1 MFTCTCTYMNYSSF
15 MFVLVLREGEW
26 RVSEVLDSTGLTTE
40 AYQDKYQLLL
50 KKRQWWQD
58 QFIVYPTEREVK
70 LQNYVESLQQELRVS
85 EGNKTSLQEALLEA
99 SQQDKTRVEG
109 VKETKLSSTK
119 EEVSTGPT
127 DVYKDNDDL
136 KGEEKEEEQTT
147 ATKQTTSEEEID
159 KLKAK
164 VVDIE
169 TYIATLTEEKTLT
182 NVENEKLK
190 ANITMLTEEKL
201 QFEKKINISTEDN
214 EKLKAKVVDDEMV
227 IAKLTKEKLQLKEE
241 LQSLKDISTDT
252 KSIQCDYWTKAELP
266 FDGMVTLGKKV
277 CLYNA
282 NSSHELELD
291 ECGLTLSLPD
301 GLFSPVD
308 STVYEAAAQGLWG
321 GDFEFPGGTHLIS
334 SVCYISVSPTVPE
347 LDKPV
352 TVQLVHCAHLSSESQ
367 SEYLSF
373 VVAEVQPGKQC
384 GPFKFELLPGGSFSA
399 ESQTGTIELKSFSL
413 VAIVKRVMRALTRA
427 LLPNNP
433 NCFCRGLFYNKCSA
447 SKLVL
452 SFLVLQDLP
461 SSEQLLQSSAVQ
473 CLGNLETTFRFLFV
487 KDKNC
492 ILKVSNIPSHDV
504 NGWQITPLN
513 PLVISE
519 SHVVDYSASKSAE
532 PPYIQVSV
540 QPDKTDATNKMSHAL
555 SIDGIKTS
563 SDASTVQWNIE
574 VSKNDLLSSG
584 ISSKI
589 DRKRE
594 RGSDNDLDIVKE
606 KVEDVLMKNQVALKK
621 AFSLSLQSISDE
633 LLQVGI
639 ISQDI
644 HRSPSYDDIIGSF
657 LAGLTFI
664 SNDAKLMERC
674 DVFLSALSKVG
685 GPVADAVD
693 MLREEWNQ
701 AVTSKIKRS

>member
-1 MFTCTCTYMNYSSF
+1 GQWIIPTISGQCCPPTVAFAIQKIANNKAVMFGGSVPSDD
-15 MFVLVLREGEW
+15 VLREGKW

-70 LQNYVESLQQELRVS
+70 LQNYVESLQQKLRVS

-147 ATKQTTSEEEID
+147 ETKQTTSQEEIE

-164 VVDIE
+164 VVDSE

-182 NVENEKLK
+182 N
-190 ANITMLTEEKL
+190 EE
-201 QFEKKINISTEDN
+201 N
-214 EKLKAKVVDDEMV
+214 EKLKAKVFDDELV
-227 IAKLTKEKLQLKEE
+227 VAKLTKEKLQLKEE

-282 NSSHELELD
+282 NSSHELQLD
-291 ECGLTLSLPD
+291 ECGLSLSLPD

-352 TVQLVHCAHLSSESQ
+352 TVELVHCAH
-367 SEYLSF
+367 
-373 VVAEVQPGKQC
+373 
-384 GPFKFELLPGGSFSA
+384 
-399 ESQTGTIELKSFSL
+399 
-413 VAIVKRVMRALTRA
+413 
-427 LLPNNP
+427 
-433 NCFCRGLFYNKCSA
+433 
-447 SKLVL
+447 
-452 SFLVLQDLP
+452 
-461 SSEQLLQSSAVQ
+461 
-473 CLGNLETTFRFLFV
+473 
-487 KDKNC
+487 
-492 ILKVSNIPSHDV
+492 
-504 NGWQITPLN
+504 
-513 PLVISE
+513 
-519 SHVVDYSASKSAE
+519 
-532 PPYIQVSV
+532 
-540 QPDKTDATNKMSHAL
+540 
-555 SIDGIKTS
+555 
-563 SDASTVQWNIE
+563 
-574 VSKNDLLSSG
+574 
-584 ISSKI
+584 
-589 DRKRE
+589 
-594 RGSDNDLDIVKE
+594 
-606 KVEDVLMKNQVALKK
+606 
-621 AFSLSLQSISDE
+621 
-633 LLQVGI
+633 
-639 ISQDI
+639 
-644 HRSPSYDDIIGSF
+644 
-657 LAGLTFI
+657 
-664 SNDAKLMERC
+664 
-674 DVFLSALSKVG
+674 
-685 GPVADAVD
+685 
-693 MLREEWNQ
+693 
-701 AVTSKIKRS
+701 